1 MARRKFR
8 YGVVADAREVEPDLA
23 GGKVLDRRV
32 RQRDDLPVV
41 AELIHLAEALV
52 EIEQLFDAAQPR
64 GDVAEPR
71 RDAIHLLEELVGK
84 DVTVDI
90 DDRVI
95 GHRRSPSL
103 NASRHARASGHP
115 VNAHVAIAPGGASRE
130 ARRLLDRPLSRAMT
144 IEWSSPVHKAQ
155 NFVRSGPF
163 KPSIARASFG
173 VATW

>member
-41 AELIHLAEALV
+41 AELVHLAEALV
-52 EIEQLFDAAQPR
+52 EVEQLFDAAQPR

-71 RDAIHLLEELVGK
+71 RDAIHLLEELVGE

-90 DDRVI
+90 DDRVAWHESYLASAK
-95 GHRRSPSL
+95 GHRR
-103 NASRHARASGHP
+103 
-115 VNAHVAIAPGGASRE
+115 VPGAAQCERS
-130 ARRLLDRPLSRAMT
+130 
-144 IEWSSPVHKAQ
+144 EWWAADP
-155 NFVRSGPF
+155 GPF
-163 KPSIARASFG
+163 QS
-173 VATW
+173 VAVPDQRCTAT